1 MGTVFQ
7 HLPKISEETIYS
19 ITLFKKS
26 NKIITMQVSIFC
38 CVLFFFGYV
47 NGSPSKYSDWAKRS
61 DGLSRLGNWAKR
73 SDDTSADR
81 MDLAEDRYNP
91 AMKRAE
97 DRYDPAMKRAED
109 RYNPAMK
116 RAEDRYNPAMK
127 RAEDRYN
134 PAMKRAEDRYNPAMK
149 RAEDRYN
156 PAMKRADT
164 EIREPKARMDVE
176 AKVKRVLNGLKEKL
190 ADGAVLDVVL
200 FKPKHHHRHAHD
212 KQGQEGLTTTETS
225 SAGEAEQ
232 PANHLPEEARYFYLR

>member
-38 CVLFFFGYV
+38 CFLFFFGYV

-109 RYNPAMK
+109 G
-116 RAEDRYNPAMK
+116 
-127 RAEDRYN
+127 
-134 PAMKRAEDRYNPAMK
+134 
-149 RAEDRYN
+149 YN

-164 EIREPKARMDVE
+164 EIGEPKARMDVE